1 MYMNQLSQ
9 HFTYIYICTC
19 IVKENY
25 RVHTIC
31 TWAKVWSPPRNHGS
45 MLLGDKFIGTYIS
58 SQIQKLKYS
67 NNY

>member
-1 MYMNQLSQ
+1 MYSKRKLPGTHNLYMG
-9 HFTYIYICTC
+9 
-19 IVKENY
+19 
-25 RVHTIC
+25 
-31 TWAKVWSPPRNHGS
+31 KVWSPPRNHGS